1 MSKVKIIR
9 LTSGEELIAKVEE
22 TETHVVLKKP
32 AILIP
37 AGKDQLAFGQ
47 WLPYA
52 NLKDGI
58 EISLTYV
65 VFSVEPVSEMAAQY
79 DEAFGSGLV
88 VPKKGGVISGAPM
101 AGAESLKIGDYN

>member
-1 MSKVKIIR
+1 MSEVKIVR

-22 TETHVVLKKP
+22 TDTNVTLKKP

-52 NLKDGI
+52 NIKNGI
-58 EISLTYV
+58 EISKDYV
-65 VFSVEPVSEMAAQY
+65 VFVIDPMNELVAQY
-79 DEAFGSGLV
+79 EESFGSGLV
-88 VPKKGGVISGAPM
+88 VPKSKDIISGAP
-101 AGAESLKIGDYN
+101 LKLTP

>member
-1 MSKVKIIR
+1 MSEVKIVR

-22 TETHVVLKKP
+22 TDTNVTLKKP

-52 NLKDGI
+52 DISNGI
-58 EISLTYV
+58 EISKDYV
-65 VFSVEPVSEMAAQY
+65 VFVIDPMNELVAQY
-79 DEAFGSGLV
+79 EESFGSGLV
-88 VPKKGGVISGAPM
+88 VPKSKDIISGAP
-101 AGAESLKIGDYN
+101 LKLTP

>member
-1 MSKVKIIR
+1 MSEVKIVR

-22 TETHVVLKKP
+22 TDTNVTLKKP

-52 NLKDGI
+52 NIKNGI
-58 EISLTYV
+58 EISKDYV
-65 VFSVEPVSEMAAQY
+65 VFVIDPMNELIAQY
-79 DEAFGSGLV
+79 EESFGSGLV
-88 VPKKGGVISGAPM
+88 VPKSKDIISGAP
-101 AGAESLKIGDYN
+101 LKLTP

>member
-9 LTSGEELIAKVEE
+9 LTSGEELIAQVSTTGEGG
-22 TETHVVLKKP
+22 THVTIKKP

-52 NLKDGI
+52 DISDGVEVSKDF
-58 EISLTYV
+58 V
-65 VFSVEPVSEMAAQY
+65 VFITEPMDELIAQY
-79 DEAFGSGLV
+79 DEVFGSGLV
-88 VPKKGGVISGAPM
+88 VPGGGKVVSGA
-101 AGAESLKIGDYN
+101 GLKLTT

>member
-1 MSKVKIIR
+1 MSEVKIVR

-22 TETHVVLKKP
+22 TDTNVTLKKP

-52 NLKDGI
+52 NIKNGI
-58 EISLTYV
+58 EISKDYV
-65 VFSVEPVSEMAAQY
+65 VFVVAPMDEMAQQY
-79 DEAFGSGLV
+79 DQAFGSGLI
-88 VPKKGGVISGAPM
+88 VPKNDIATPGLKFT
-101 AGAESLKIGDYN
+101 GAEI